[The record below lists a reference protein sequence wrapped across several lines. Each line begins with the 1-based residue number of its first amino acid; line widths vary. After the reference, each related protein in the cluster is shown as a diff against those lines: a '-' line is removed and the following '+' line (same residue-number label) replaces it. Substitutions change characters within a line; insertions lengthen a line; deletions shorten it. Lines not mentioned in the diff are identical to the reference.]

1 MKATTRSA
9 EETEQFGERVASELS
24 NSDVLY
30 LIGNLGAGKTC
41 FVRGL
46 ARGLGARTRE
56 VASPTFAL
64 LHEYES
70 PEGRI
75 VLRHLDL
82 YRLSDEAGQL
92 EIFGPADAF
101 AGAPTVVE
109 WPGQAI
115 RALLPPTLELTIE
128 VSPDGSR
135 QLTICTGRE
144 AAG

>member
-1 MKATTRSA
+1 MKATTRSE
-9 EETEQFGERVASELS
+9 EETEQFGGRVARELS
-24 NSDVLY
+24 DSDVLY

-46 ARGLGARTRE
+46 AKGLGARTRE

-82 YRLSDEAGQL
+82 YRLSDEARQL

-135 QLTICTGRE
+135 QIAFQRCAR
-144 AAG
+144 

>member
-1 MKATTRSA
+1 VKATTRNE
-9 EETEQFGERVASELS
+9 EETERFGEEVAGKLS
-24 NSDVLY
+24 DSDVLY
-30 LIGNLGAGKTC
+30 LIGTLGAGKTC

-46 ARGLGARTRE
+46 AKGLGARERE

-82 YRLSDEAGQL
+82 YRLSDEAREL
-92 EIFGPADAF
+92 EIFGPAEAF

-115 RALLPPTLELTIE
+115 RSVLPPTLELTIE

-135 QLTICTGRE
+135 VLEVKSCAR
-144 AAG
+144 

>member
-1 MKATTRSA
+1 MKATTRSE
-9 EETEQFGERVASELS
+9 EETERFGEKVAGKLS
-24 NSDVLY
+24 DSDVLY

-46 ARGLGARTRE
+46 AKGLGARARE

-82 YRLSDEAGQL
+82 YRISDERREL
-92 EIFGPADAF
+92 EIFGPSEAF

-115 RALLPPTLELTIE
+115 RKLLPPTLELTIE
-128 VSPDGSR
+128 VGPDGSR
-135 QLTICTGRE
+135 ELTIRTGRF
-144 AAG
+144 AAN

>member
-1 MKATTRSA
+1 VKATTRSE

-24 NSDVLY
+24 DSDVLY

-46 ARGLGARTRE
+46 AKGLGARTRE

-82 YRLSDEAGQL
+82 YRLSDEARQL

-101 AGAPTVVE
+101 GGAPTVVE
-109 WPGQAI
+109 WPGHAI

-128 VSPDGSR
+128 VSPDGAR
-135 QLTICTGRE
+135 QLALRHL
-144 AAG
+144 

>member
-1 MKATTRSA
+1 MKATTRSE
-9 EETEQFGERVASELS
+9 EETEQFGVQVASELS
-24 NSDVLY
+24 DSDVLY

-46 ARGLGARTRE
+46 AKGLGARTRE

-70 PEGRI
+70 PESRI

-82 YRLSDEAGQL
+82 YRLSDEAREL

-101 AGAPTVVE
+101 AGAPTAVE

-115 RALLPPTLELTIE
+115 RALLPPTLELRIE
-128 VSPDGSR
+128 VSGDGSR
-135 QLTICTGRE
+135 RLDLRRL
-144 AAG
+144 

>member
-1 MKATTRSA
+1 VRATTRSE
-9 EETEQFGERVASELS
+9 EETEQFGEQVARKLS
-24 NSDVLY
+24 DSDVLY
-30 LIGNLGAGKTC
+30 LMGNLGAGKTC
-41 FVRGL
+41 LVRGL
-46 ARGLGARTRE
+46 AKGLGARTRE

-70 PEGRI
+70 AEGRI

-82 YRLSDEAGQL
+82 YRLSDTARDL
-92 EIFGPADAF
+92 EIFGPAEAF

-115 RALLPPTLELTIE
+115 RKILPPTLELTID

-135 QLTICTGRE
+135 TFTLRRCVR
-144 AAG
+144 

>member
-1 MKATTRSA
+1 VKATTRS
-9 EETEQFGERVASELS
+9 EDETEQFGERVASELS
-24 NSDVLY
+24 ESDVLY

-64 LHEYES
+64 LHEYEN

-82 YRLSDEAGQL
+82 YRLSDEARQL

-128 VSPDGSR
+128 ISPDGSR
-135 QLTICTGRE
+135 RLSVSRL
-144 AAG
+144 

>member
-1 MKATTRSA
+1 VKATTRSE
-9 EETEQFGERVASELS
+9 EETEQFGVQVASELS
-24 NSDVLY
+24 DSDVLY

-46 ARGLGARTRE
+46 AKGLGARTRE

-70 PEGRI
+70 PESRI

-82 YRLSDEAGQL
+82 YRLSDEAREL

-128 VSPDGSR
+128 VSGDGSR
-135 QLTICTGRE
+135 RLDLRRL
-144 AAG
+144 